1 MSKVYALFVGIDRYH
16 AAPPL
21 HGAVADI
28 GAMEALLTERI
39 PRESLE
45 LRTLRND
52 EATRAAIIDGFLSHL
67 CEARADDIAL
77 FYFCG
82 HGSQEPC
89 PDEWRILEP
98 EGKNQTL
105 VPVDARTGDVF
116 DIADKELSAL
126 IHEVASRGPQV
137 VVVTDSCHSGGNT
150 RDDSDSSDE
159 GDTARTA
166 PASTMRPRA
175 LGDYLE
181 LARTLY
187 DPARTAEHGRPEPR
201 HVAIAACQ
209 SDQTAKEV
217 PRGQPN
223 TRGAFSTAFEHAVR
237 SLGPSAT
244 YVELVN
250 MVRTKVRSRVSDQLP
265 NLHVSGGAS
274 GRDVF
279 LGGHS
284 GRRNLTLDADKDG
297 RWWLSSGEMDG
308 IPLPA
313 EGVTEIAVYERGALD
328 AGAAQSAPFAAGIVE
343 RVLEDRARLT
353 VKGGPLDPSK
363 QYVGAIIRQGTPA
376 LNVVIDAAAA
386 TSASVGAR
394 VEARLAGSSALFA
407 VVDGAGARS
416 AAPSVTLVVSDE
428 SVRVRLDDGTTIA
441 GLQCDVDDAG
451 LDRLAQCCDHLARWY
466 GLRDRAPAGSRVNGL
481 VKIDIVPVFP
491 GEVTAPEDRTPK
503 PTTDGGV
510 ALQYA
515 GDQPPRV
522 QIRLRNTRLP
532 DTSSFRLYVA
542 LLNLTDAFACV
553 KWFGDWI
560 PVDGTEL
567 VASGRAIPIEI
578 TDEEARAAT
587 DYWQVVASPAEF
599 DPERWNLPP
608 LLEAEATRSDDEPED
623 EAIWGTTLL
632 KVVTTRTSL

>member
-1 MSKVYALFVGIDRYH
+1 MSNVYALFVGIDRYH

-21 HGAVADI
+21 HGSVADI

-39 PRESLE
+39 APESLK

-52 EATRAAIIDGFLSHL
+52 EATRAAIIEGFLGHL
-67 CEARADDIAL
+67 CEARANDFAL

-89 PDEWRILEP
+89 PDEWRMLEP

-126 IHEVASRGPQV
+126 IHEVASRGAQV

-150 RDDSDSSDE
+150 RDDSDTSAL
-159 GDTARTA
+159 GDTARTT
-166 PASTMRPRA
+166 PASTMRPRV

-187 DPARTAEHGRPEPR
+187 DPARIAEHGRPEPR

-217 PRGQPN
+217 PRGQPT

-244 YVELVN
+244 YVDLVN
-250 MVRTKVRSRVSDQLP
+250 AVRTKVRSRVADQLP

-284 GRRNLTLDADKDG
+284 GRRNLTLDADKAG
-297 RWWLSSGEMDG
+297 RWWLSSGAIDG

-328 AGAAQSAPFAAGIVE
+328 AGAAPSAPLATGIVDG
-343 RVLEDRARLT
+343 VLEDRARLT
-353 VKGGPLDPSK
+353 VIGGPLDPSK
-363 QYVGAIIRQGTPA
+363 QYVGAITRLGTPA
-376 LNVVIDAAAA
+376 LNVVIEAAAPA
-386 TSASVGAR
+386 TAALVG
-394 VEARLAGSSALFA
+394 ARLAGSSARFA

-416 AAPSVTLVVSDE
+416 AAPTVRLAVSDE
-428 SVRVRLDDGTTIA
+428 SVRVRRDDGTPIA
-441 GLQCDVDDAG
+441 GLQFAVDDAG
-451 LDRLAQCCDHLARWY
+451 LERLARCCEHLATWY
-466 GLRDRAPAGSRVNGL
+466 GLRDRAPAGSPVNGL
-481 VKIDIVPVFP
+481 VRIEFAPVAAT
-491 GEVTAPEDRTPK
+491 EKTAPPDRTPMSAAA
-503 PTTDGGV
+503 GSI
-510 ALQYA
+510 ALQYEGAHSA
-515 GDQPPRV
+515 GDRRPRV
-522 QIRLRNTRLP
+522 QIRLRNDSPARM
-532 DTSSFRLYVA
+532 YVA
-542 LLNLTDAFACV
+542 LLNLTDAFACA

-560 PVDGTEL
+560 PAGGTAF
-567 VASGRAIPIEI
+567 VNGGKAIPMGI
-578 TDEEARAAT
+578 TDSTALAAT
-587 DYWQVVASPAEF
+587 DYFQVVASLVQF
-599 DPERWNLPP
+599 DPERWKLPA
-608 LLEAEATRSDDEPED
+608 LLAADPTRGEDEPED

-632 KVVTTRTSL
+632 TVVTTR

>member
-1 MSKVYALFVGIDRYH
+1 MSKVFALFVGIDRYH

-21 HGAVADI
+21 HGSVADI

-39 PRESLE
+39 PPESLT

-67 CEARADDIAL
+67 GEARANDIAL

-89 PDEWRILEP
+89 PDEWRMLEP

-126 IHEVASRGPQV
+126 IHEVASKGPQV

-150 RDDSDSSDE
+150 RDDSDSSDQ

-187 DPARTAEHGRPEPR
+187 DPARIAEHGRPEPR

-237 SLGPSAT
+237 SLGPSAS
-244 YVELVN
+244 YVDLVN
-250 MVRTKVRSRVSDQLP
+250 AVRTKVRSQVADQLP
-265 NLHVSGGAS
+265 SLHVSGGAS
-274 GRDVF
+274 GRDMF

-284 GRRNLTLDADKDG
+284 GRRNLTLDADAAG
-297 RWWLSSGEMDG
+297 RWWLSSGAIDG

-313 EGVTEIAVYERGALD
+313 EGVTEVAVYERGALD
-328 AGAAQSAPFAAGIVE
+328 AGSPQSAPIASGIVD

-353 VKGGPLDPSK
+353 VSGGGLDPSK
-363 QYVGAIIRQGTPA
+363 QYVGAITRQGTPA

-386 TSASVGAR
+386 APATASR
-394 VEARLAGSSALFA
+394 VAARLAGSSAFFA
-407 VVDGAGARS
+407 VVDGAGAQS
-416 AAPSVTLVVSDE
+416 TAPSVTLVVSDE
-428 SVRVRLDDGTTIA
+428 SVQVRLNDGTTIA
-441 GLQCDVDDAG
+441 GLQCAVDDAG

-466 GLRDRAPAGSRVNGL
+466 GLRDRAPAGSQVNGL
-481 VKIDIVPVFP
+481 VQIDLVPVAA
-491 GEVTAPEDRTPK
+491 GEKSAPADRAPL
-503 PTTDGGV
+503 PTTDGAV
-510 ALQYA
+510 VLQYD

-522 QIRLRNTRLP
+522 QIRLRNTRLR

-542 LLNLTDAFACV
+542 LLNLTETFECR

-560 PVDGTEL
+560 PGDGTAL
-567 VASGRAIPIEI
+567 VASGRAIPIKI
-578 TDEEARAAT
+578 TDAEARAAT
-587 DYWQVVASPAEF
+587 DYFQVVASLVQF
-599 DPERWNLPP
+599 DPERWTLPP
-608 LLEAEATRSDDEPED
+608 LVQAEATRGDDEPED

-632 KVVTTRTSL
+632 KVVTTR